1 MTESPNTSKS
11 TPPSASPPGGK
22 SVRQPRKA
30 AAARLSVGANGL
42 LVALKLLVGL
52 LTGSV
57 GVLSEALHSATDLL
71 AASVA
76 FLSVRASDT
85 PPDEDHPYG
94 HGKIESISGLVE
106 ALFILVAAAFIVME
120 AIARLK
126 HPAGRTPDVGLG
138 LAVMAFSAL
147 VTGTLSWHLMRV
159 ARATDSL
166 ALEAD
171 ARHLRTDVITS
182 LGVFTGLLLVRLTGW
197 PLFDPLAALIVS
209 LLITITA
216 IKLGHD
222 SLHPLL
228 DARLPADE
236 ESAIHDILDAH
247 PQVLGY
253 HKLRTRKSGS
263 QRHADVHVQM
273 DDNST
278 LVEAHNLTEALE
290 DQIRDA
296 LPAIL
301 INIHIEPFHAE
312 QKHQQEAHGVASG
325 LLDETGLHEKPRS
338 ALSPDMP
345 ARAQGEQEAP
355 VTPTTGAR

>member
-1 MTESPNTSKS
+1 M
-11 TPPSASPPGGK
+11 
-22 SVRQPRKA
+22 QPRKA
-30 AAARLSVGANGL
+30 AAARLSVGANAL
-42 LVALKLLVGL
+42 LVALKLVVGL

-57 GVLSEALHSATDLL
+57 GVLSEALHSATDLM
-71 AASVA
+71 AACVA

-120 AIARLK
+120 AVARLQ
-126 HPAGRTPDVGLG
+126 HPATQAPDVGAG
-138 LAVMAFSAL
+138 LLVMAFSAL
-147 VTGTLSWHLMRV
+147 VTFVLSWHLLRV

-171 ARHLRTDVITS
+171 ARHLRTDVATS
-182 LGVFTGLLLVRLTGW
+182 VGVFTGLLLVRLTGW
-197 PLFDPLAALIVS
+197 PLFDPLAALTVS
-209 LLITITA
+209 VLISITA
-216 IKLGHD
+216 IKLGRD
-222 SLHPLL
+222 ALQPLL
-228 DARLPADE
+228 DVRLPADE
-236 ESAIHDILDAH
+236 EVAIHDILDAH

-296 LPAIL
+296 LPAIH
-301 INIHIEPFHAE
+301 INIHIEPYDAE
-312 QKHQQEAHGVASG
+312 RQHQQQVHGVASG
-325 LLDETGLHEKPRS
+325 LLDETGLHEKPLS
-338 ALSPDMP
+338 ALPSETP
-345 ARAQGEQEAP
+345 ARPQDAHEAP